1 MSPNSAMNPSA
12 RFFSLPTYVWLRGC
26 LVAVGCGESVTCPNA
41 GTLPSS
47 TDSMSLFSREL
58 CSEEFWR
65 RKCTDDP
72 DSVGLNRGADPRS
85 QKTTM
90 GKNSKNNKKPKSTL
104 ESNTQPCAINGQPK
118 VGKKIG
124 KNEYEAGIFKLQVEL
139 VKLQDWVKENNA
151 RIVIIFEGR
160 DAAGKGGMIKR
171 IMERVSPRIFR
182 VVALPAPTERQ
193 KTQLPAQRYIEQLPA
208 GGEVVIFDRSW
219 YNRAGVEYVMG
230 FCTDE
235 EHREFL
241 RDCPIFEGFLISQGI
256 ILLKYWL
263 EVSEKEQHKRFL
275 ARIEDPSK
283 RWKLS
288 PMDLESHRRW
298 YDYSRARDAMLAATD
313 TVASPWHIV
322 LSDDKKRARLNC
334 IAHILSSIPYEE
346 IPYSPPKLP
355 PRQKPKGYV
364 EPKQKHRSVPQVW

>member
-1 MSPNSAMNPSA
+1 
-12 RFFSLPTYVWLRGC
+12 
-26 LVAVGCGESVTCPNA
+26 
-41 GTLPSS
+41 
-47 TDSMSLFSREL
+47 
-58 CSEEFWR
+58 
-65 RKCTDDP
+65 
-72 DSVGLNRGADPRS
+72 
-85 QKTTM
+85 M

-104 ESNTQPCAINGQPK
+104 ESNTQPSAINFQPK

-124 KNEYEAGIFKLQVEL
+124 KNEYEAGISKLPVEL
-139 VKLQDWVKENNA
+139 VKLQDWVKETNA

-241 RDCPIFEGFLISQGI
+241 RDCPIFEGFLISQ
-256 ILLKYWL
+256 
-263 EVSEKEQHKRFL
+263 
-275 ARIEDPSK
+275 
-283 RWKLS
+283 
-288 PMDLESHRRW
+288 
-298 YDYSRARDAMLAATD
+298 
-313 TVASPWHIV
+313 AS
-322 LSDDKKRARLNC
+322 SF
-334 IAHILSSIPYEE
+334 
-346 IPYSPPKLP
+346 
-355 PRQKPKGYV
+355 
-364 EPKQKHRSVPQVW
+364 

>member
-1 MSPNSAMNPSA
+1 
-12 RFFSLPTYVWLRGC
+12 
-26 LVAVGCGESVTCPNA
+26 
-41 GTLPSS
+41 
-47 TDSMSLFSREL
+47 
-58 CSEEFWR
+58 
-65 RKCTDDP
+65 
-72 DSVGLNRGADPRS
+72 
-85 QKTTM
+85 M

-104 ESNTQPCAINGQPK
+104 ESNTQPSAINGQPK

-139 VKLQDWVKENNA
+139 VKLQDWVKETNA

-241 RDCPIFEGFLISQGI
+241 RDCPIFEGFLISQ
-256 ILLKYWL
+256 
-263 EVSEKEQHKRFL
+263 
-275 ARIEDPSK
+275 
-283 RWKLS
+283 
-288 PMDLESHRRW
+288 
-298 YDYSRARDAMLAATD
+298 
-313 TVASPWHIV
+313 AS
-322 LSDDKKRARLNC
+322 SF
-334 IAHILSSIPYEE
+334 
-346 IPYSPPKLP
+346 
-355 PRQKPKGYV
+355 
-364 EPKQKHRSVPQVW
+364 